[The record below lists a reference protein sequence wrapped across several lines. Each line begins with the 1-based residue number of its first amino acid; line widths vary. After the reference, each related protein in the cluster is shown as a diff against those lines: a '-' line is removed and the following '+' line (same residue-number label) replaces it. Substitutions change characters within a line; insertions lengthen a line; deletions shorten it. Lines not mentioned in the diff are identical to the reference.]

1 MSYSTKKSQSL
12 FERAVKVLVEGGS
25 SPSRGPVNYGDYPLF
40 LERSQGAYVFDADN
54 NKYIDW
60 MMAYGG
66 LPLGHAHPSI
76 VKAVGDAME
85 SGALLP
91 AATQIE
97 VEVAELEVRVGP
109 VDAVEVNAVGIDV
122 DADHADARAL
132 EHILTPAQH
141 RVVAPASENRV
152 TRLNV
157 QEPDVAATDPAGDL
171 GAIVDRQ
178 RSPGGIQADVA

>member
-1 MSYSTKKSQSL
+1 MSYSTKKSKSL
-12 FERAVKVLVEGGS
+12 FGRALNVLVEGGS
-25 SPSRGPVNYGDYPLF
+25 SPSRGPANYGDYPLF
-40 LERSQGAYVFDADN
+40 LERSQGAYVFDVDD

-97 VEVAELEVRVGP
+97 IEVVELIQRMVPSAERV
-109 VDAVEVNAVGIDV
+109 
-122 DADHADARAL
+122 
-132 EHILTPAQH
+132 
-141 RVVAPASENRV
+141 
-152 TRLNV
+152 
-157 QEPDVAATDPAGDL
+157 
-171 GAIVDRQ
+171 
-178 RSPGGIQADVA
+178 